1 MISVIIIVKND
12 KRIERLLEALPK
24 IEKPEK
30 TEVLI
35 VDASQGSLADIK
47 KKFSYPRWINFEN
60 KLHKKTTIPD
70 QRNVGIDNAKGDII
84 AFIDSDCIPDKKWL
98 VELIK
103 PIRKEKEYIVA
114 GRVMLNDE
122 GNIHN
127 LSHEYLLKKKY
138 IEECPTMNVALKKEI
153 YIKVGLYDESFRF
166 GSDVDFSWRA
176 IDAGYK
182 IRINPNAKITHDL
195 GDAKNEIRRMYDYGK
210 ARTRLYMKHKN
221 RMRIFLGNEFL
232 TILFPISIILLPI
245 SFFFPFYPLVFLY
258 PILKHRDFKLILM
271 KSIYG
276 TGILKELLTYGLTK

>member
-12 KRIERLLEALPK
+12 RRIERLLEALPK

-30 TEVLI
+30 TEVII

-47 KKFSYPRWINFEN
+47 KKFSYPRWITFEN

-70 QRNVGIDNAKGDII
+70 QRNVGINHAKGDII

-103 PIRKEKEYIVA
+103 PIRKEKENIVA
-114 GRVMLNDE
+114 GRVKLNE
-122 GNIHN
+122 KGNVHN
-127 LSHEYLLKKKY
+127 IAHEKLLGMKY
-138 IEECPTMNVALKKEI
+138 VDTCPTMNVAIDKKVYGVI
-153 YIKVGLYDESFRF
+153 GRYDESFRF

-176 IDAGYK
+176 IKAGYK
-182 IRINPNAKITHDL
+182 IRLNPKAEIYHDL

-221 RMRIFLGNEFL
+221 RIRIFLGNEFL

-245 SFFFPFYPLVFLY
+245 SLFFPYYPLVFLY
-258 PILKHRDFKLILM
+258 PIFKHRDFKLILM

-276 TGILKELLTYGLTK
+276 TGVLKELIIPDKK